1 MQSYE
6 KGREVT
12 LCCNHACVAE
22 KMLKKVTL
30 SIEEVEANDIVAEDI
45 FFEYRLLAKKDLVL
59 TERIIALLKLRN
71 VEELSVYI
79 SSDSVRIVH
88 DLSMLRAQEF
98 EDVFAQLLEQKKEVD
113 EYKEAIN
120 NLFMTTLENVVHE
133 LRYGQILKSMQDT
146 AYVKGVFQRILEEKH
161 RFDLLIQLRD
171 WDEYSFVHSF
181 DVFVLGTI
189 FARQLGLTNIEM
201 LARGYLFHDIGKL
214 YIPQE
219 ILSLKRKLSE
229 EEFEIV
235 KTHTTKGYELLREN
249 GEVDIAYFSRDHHE
263 RFAGKGYPN
272 KLCADDMSDGVQL
285 LQIIDVYSAMTS
297 KRVYHSGYNATDAL
311 AVLYRDRHL
320 YNEQFMHKFVECLG
334 IYPVNSIVLLSDNR
348 SAQVELVYDLF
359 PTLPKVK
366 LLDEQTSMNL
376 PLNYSIK
383 IVKMIDYRA
392 NSFEEIFNLFIE
404 QLIRNDEQ
412 TLKIYFNRL
421 IDHLHP
427 KEIVLK
433 IFLPAYRI
441 LRLLT
446 REIQTDM
453 KKYKNSIHILKQ
465 LLEEQLNVLY
475 MDYQHEQTTILV
487 VETSMRE
494 NFFIKLVQSI
504 LYIDKIVPCF
514 INPGNEH
521 HITQLMKHCGVNIA
535 YFIVED
541 LTTEKRVRPM
551 REGTFLYY
559 SLSDIE
565 ELLVNLVGQNMKK
578 FLFEEKMQERL
589 FVSLKA

>member
-1 MQSYE
+1 
-6 KGREVT
+6 
-12 LCCNHACVAE
+12 
-22 KMLKKVTL
+22 MLKKVIL
-30 SIEEVEANDIVAEDI
+30 CIDEVEAGDILAEDI
-45 FFEYRLLAKKDLVL
+45 FSEYRLLAKKDLVL
-59 TERIIALLKLRN
+59 TERIIALLKLRK
-71 VEELSVYI
+71 VEELSVYL

-88 DLSMLRAQEF
+88 DLSIQRAMEY
-98 EDVFAQLLEQKKEVD
+98 EDIFAPLLEKNEEID
-113 EYKEAIN
+113 EYQVAVS
-120 NLFMTTLENVVHE
+120 NLFMSTLENVVHE

-146 AYVKGVFQRILEEKH
+146 AYVRGIFERILAEKH
-161 RFDLLIQLRD
+161 RYDLLMRLKE

-189 FARQLGLTNIEM
+189 FARQLGLTDIEM
-201 LARGYLFHDIGKL
+201 LARGYLFHDIGKVF
-214 YIPQE
+214 IPQE
-219 ILSLKRKLSE
+219 ILSVKRKLSE
-229 EEFEIV
+229 DEFDIV
-235 KTHTTKGYELLREN
+235 KTHTTKGYELLIEN
-249 GEVDIAYFSRDHHE
+249 GEADIAYLARDHHE

-272 KLCADDMSDGVQL
+272 QLCADEMSEGVQL

-297 KRVYHSGYNATDAL
+297 KRVYHSGYGATDAL

-320 YNEQFMHKFVECLG
+320 YNEKFMNKFVECLG
-334 IYPVNSIVLLSDNR
+334 IYPVNSVVLLSDNR
-348 SAQVELVYDLF
+348 SAQVELVYDMF

-376 PLNYSIK
+376 PLNYSVK

-404 QLIRNDEQ
+404 QLIRNDEVS
-412 TLKIYFNRL
+412 LRIHFSKL

-433 IFLPAYRI
+433 IFLPAFRI

-453 KKYKNSIHILKQ
+453 KKYKNSILILNK

-487 VETSMRE
+487 VETAVRE

-504 LYIDKIVPCF
+504 LYIDKIVPFF
-514 INPGNEH
+514 INPGDDQR
-521 HITQLMKHCGVNIA
+521 ITQLMEHCGVNVA
-535 YFIVED
+535 YFIEEE
-541 LTTEKRVRPM
+541 LTIDKRVRPM

-565 ELLVNLVGQNMKK
+565 ELLVNLVGMSMKK

-589 FVSLKA
+589 FISLKA

>member
-1 MQSYE
+1 
-6 KGREVT
+6 
-12 LCCNHACVAE
+12 
-22 KMLKKVTL
+22 MLRKVTL
-30 SIEEVEANDIVAEDI
+30 SIDEVEANDILAEDI
-45 FFEYRLLAKKDLVL
+45 FSEYRLLAKKDLVL
-59 TERIIALLKLRN
+59 TERIIALLKLRK
-71 VEELSVYI
+71 VEELSVFL
-79 SSDSVRIVH
+79 SSDSVRVVH
-88 DLSMLRAQEF
+88 DLSLQRTREY
-98 EDVFAQLLEQKKEVD
+98 EDVFAPLLEQKEEID
-113 EYKEAIN
+113 EYKVAVN
-120 NLFMTTLENVVHE
+120 NLFMTTLESVVHE
-133 LRYGQILKSMQDT
+133 LRYGQILKSTQDT
-146 AYVKGVFQRILEEKH
+146 AYVRGVFERILEKKH
-161 RFDLLIQLRD
+161 RYDLLIRLRE

-181 DVFVLGTI
+181 DAFVLGTI
-189 FARQLGLTNIEM
+189 FARQLGLTDIEM
-201 LARGYLFHDIGKL
+201 LARGYLFHDIGKVF
-214 YIPQE
+214 IPQE

-229 EEFEIV
+229 DEFDIV
-235 KTHTTKGYELLREN
+235 KTHTTKGYELLIEN
-249 GEVDIAYFSRDHHE
+249 GEADIAYLARDHHE

-272 KLCADDMSDGVQL
+272 QLCADKMSDGVQL

-320 YNEQFMHKFVECLG
+320 YNEKFMHKFVECLG
-334 IYPVNSIVLLSDNR
+334 IYPVNSVVLLSDNR

-404 QLIRNDEQ
+404 QLIRNDEN
-412 TLKIYFNRL
+412 TLKVYFNKL

-453 KKYKNSIHILKQ
+453 KKFKNSIHILKK
-465 LLEEQLNVLY
+465 LLEEQLSVLY

-504 LYIDKIVPCF
+504 LYIDKIVPFF
-514 INPGNEH
+514 INPGDDQR
-521 HITQLMKHCGVNIA
+521 ITQLMEHCGVNVA
-535 YFIVED
+535 YFIEEE
-541 LTTEKRVRPM
+541 LTIDKRVRPM

-565 ELLVNLVGQNMKK
+565 ELLVNLVGMSMKK

-589 FVSLKA
+589 FISLKA

>member
-1 MQSYE
+1 
-6 KGREVT
+6 
-12 LCCNHACVAE
+12 
-22 KMLKKVTL
+22 MLKKVIL
-30 SIEEVEANDIVAEDI
+30 CIDEVEAGDILAEDI
-45 FFEYRLLAKKDLVL
+45 FSEYRLLAKKDLVL
-59 TERIIALLKLRN
+59 TERIIALLKLRR
-71 VEELSVYI
+71 VEELSVYL
-79 SSDSVRIVH
+79 SSESVRIVH
-88 DLSMLRAQEF
+88 DLSIQRTMEY
-98 EDVFAQLLEQKKEVD
+98 EEIFAPLLEKNEEID
-113 EYKEAIN
+113 EYQVAVS
-120 NLFMTTLENVVHE
+120 NLFMSTLENVVHE
-133 LRYGQILKSMQDT
+133 LRYGQILKSTQDT
-146 AYVKGVFQRILEEKH
+146 AYVRGIFERILAEKS
-161 RFDLLIQLRD
+161 RYDLLMRLKE

-189 FARQLGLTNIEM
+189 FARQLGLTDIEM
-201 LARGYLFHDIGKL
+201 LARGYLFHDIGKVF
-214 YIPQE
+214 IPQE
-219 ILSLKRKLSE
+219 ILSVKRKLSE
-229 EEFEIV
+229 DEFDIV
-235 KTHTTKGYELLREN
+235 KTHTTKGYELLIEN
-249 GEVDIAYFSRDHHE
+249 GEADIAYLARDHHE

-272 KLCADDMSDGVQL
+272 QLCADDMSEGVQL

-297 KRVYHSGYNATDAL
+297 KRVYHSGYGATDAL
-311 AVLYRDRHL
+311 AVLFRDRHL
-320 YNEQFMHKFVECLG
+320 YNEKFMNKFVECLG
-334 IYPVNSIVLLSDNR
+334 IYPVNSVVLLSDNR
-348 SAQVELVYDLF
+348 SAQVELVYDMF

-376 PLNYSIK
+376 PLNYSVK

-404 QLIRNDEQ
+404 QLIRNDENS
-412 TLKIYFNRL
+412 LRVHFNKL

-433 IFLPAYRI
+433 IFLPAFRI

-453 KKYKNSIHILKQ
+453 KKYKNSILILNK

-487 VETSMRE
+487 VETAVRE

-504 LYIDKIVPCF
+504 LYIDKIVPFF
-514 INPGNEH
+514 INPGDDQR
-521 HITQLMKHCGVNIA
+521 ITQLMEHCGVNVA
-535 YFIVED
+535 YFIEEE
-541 LTTEKRVRPM
+541 LTIDRRVRPM

-565 ELLVNLVGQNMKK
+565 ELLVNLVGMSMKK

-589 FVSLKA
+589 FISLKA

>member
-1 MQSYE
+1 
-6 KGREVT
+6 
-12 LCCNHACVAE
+12 
-22 KMLKKVTL
+22 MLRKVTL
-30 SIEEVEANDIVAEDI
+30 SIDEVEANDILAEDI
-45 FFEYRLLAKKDLVL
+45 FSEYRLLAKKDLVL
-59 TERIIALLKLRN
+59 TERIIALLKLRK
-71 VEELSVYI
+71 VGELSVFL
-79 SSDSVRIVH
+79 STDSVRVVH
-88 DLSMLRAQEF
+88 DLSLQRIREY
-98 EDVFAQLLEQKKEVD
+98 EDVFAPLLEQKEEID
-113 EYKEAIN
+113 EYKVAVN
-120 NLFMTTLENVVHE
+120 NLFMTTLESVVHE
-133 LRYGQILKSMQDT
+133 LRYGQILKSTQDT
-146 AYVKGVFQRILEEKH
+146 AYVRGVFERILEKKH
-161 RFDLLIQLRD
+161 LYDLLIRLRE

-181 DVFVLGTI
+181 DAFVLGTI
-189 FARQLGLTNIEM
+189 FARQIGLTDIEM
-201 LARGYLFHDIGKL
+201 LARGYLFHDIGKVF
-214 YIPQE
+214 IPQE

-229 EEFEIV
+229 DEFDIV
-235 KTHTTKGYELLREN
+235 KTHTTKGYELLLEN
-249 GEVDIAYFSRDHHE
+249 GEADIAYLARDHHE

-272 KLCADDMSDGVQL
+272 QLCADEMSDGVQL

-320 YNEQFMHKFVECLG
+320 YNEKFMHKFVECLG
-334 IYPVNSIVLLSDNR
+334 IYPVNSVVLLSDNR

-376 PLNYSIK
+376 PLNYSVK

-404 QLIRNDEQ
+404 QLIRNDEN
-412 TLKIYFNRL
+412 TLKVYFNKL

-453 KKYKNSIHILKQ
+453 KKYKNSIHILKK
-465 LLEEQLNVLY
+465 LLEEQLSVLY

-487 VETSMRE
+487 VETSIRE

-504 LYIDKIVPCF
+504 LYIDKIVPFF
-514 INPGNEH
+514 INPGDDQR
-521 HITQLMKHCGVNIA
+521 ITQLMEHCGVNVA
-535 YFIVED
+535 YFIGEE
-541 LTTEKRVRPM
+541 LTIDKRVRPM

-565 ELLVNLVGQNMKK
+565 ELLVNLVGMSMKK

-589 FVSLKA
+589 FISLKA

>member
-1 MQSYE
+1 
-6 KGREVT
+6 
-12 LCCNHACVAE
+12 
-22 KMLKKVTL
+22 MLKKVIL
-30 SIEEVEANDIVAEDI
+30 CIDEVEAGDILAEDI
-45 FFEYRLLAKKDLVL
+45 FSEYRLLAKKDLVL
-59 TERIIALLKLRN
+59 TERIIALLKLRR
-71 VEELSVYI
+71 VEELSVYL

-88 DLSMLRAQEF
+88 DLSIQRTMEY
-98 EDVFAQLLEQKKEVD
+98 EDIFAPLLEKNEEID
-113 EYKEAIN
+113 EYQVAVS
-120 NLFMTTLENVVHE
+120 NLFMSTLENVVHE
-133 LRYGQILKSMQDT
+133 LRYGQILKSTQDT
-146 AYVKGVFQRILEEKH
+146 AYVRGIFERILTEKS
-161 RFDLLIQLRD
+161 RYDLLMRLKE

-189 FARQLGLTNIEM
+189 FARQLGLTDIEI
-201 LARGYLFHDIGKL
+201 LARGYLFHDIGKVF
-214 YIPQE
+214 IPQE
-219 ILSLKRKLSE
+219 ILSVKRKLSE
-229 EEFEIV
+229 DEFDIV
-235 KTHTTKGYELLREN
+235 KTHTTKGYELLIEN
-249 GEVDIAYFSRDHHE
+249 GEADIAYLARDHHE

-272 KLCADDMSDGVQL
+272 QLCADDMSEGVQL

-297 KRVYHSGYNATDAL
+297 KRVYHSGYGATDAL

-320 YNEQFMHKFVECLG
+320 YNEKFMNKFVECLG
-334 IYPVNSIVLLSDNR
+334 IYPVNSVVLLSDNR
-348 SAQVELVYDLF
+348 SAQVELVYDMF

-376 PLNYSIK
+376 PLNYSVK

-404 QLIRNDEQ
+404 QLIRNDENS
-412 TLKIYFNRL
+412 LRVHFNKL

-433 IFLPAYRI
+433 IFLPAFRI

-453 KKYKNSIHILKQ
+453 KKYKNSILILNK

-487 VETSMRE
+487 VETAVRE

-504 LYIDKIVPCF
+504 LYIDKIVPFF
-514 INPGNEH
+514 INPGDDQR
-521 HITQLMKHCGVNIA
+521 ITQLMEHCGVNVA
-535 YFIVED
+535 YFIEEE
-541 LTTEKRVRPM
+541 LTIDRRVRPM

-565 ELLVNLVGQNMKK
+565 ELLVNLVGLSMKK

-589 FVSLKA
+589 FISLKA

>member
-1 MQSYE
+1 
-6 KGREVT
+6 
-12 LCCNHACVAE
+12 
-22 KMLKKVTL
+22 MLRKVTL
-30 SIEEVEANDIVAEDI
+30 SIEEVEANDILAEDI
-45 FFEYRLLAKKDLVL
+45 FSEYRLLAKKDLVL
-59 TERIIALLKLRN
+59 TERIIALLKLRK
-71 VEELSVYI
+71 VEELSVYL

-88 DLSMLRAQEF
+88 DLSLQRTREY
-98 EDVFAQLLEQKKEVD
+98 EDVFAPLLEQKEAID
-113 EYKEAIN
+113 EYKVAVN

-133 LRYGQILKSMQDT
+133 LRYGQILKSTQDT
-146 AYVKGVFQRILEEKH
+146 AYVRGVFERILEKKH
-161 RFDLLIQLRD
+161 RYDLLLRLRE

-181 DVFVLGTI
+181 DAFVLGTI
-189 FARQLGLTNIEM
+189 FARHLGLTEIEM
-201 LARGYLFHDIGKL
+201 LARGYLFHDIGKVF
-214 YIPQE
+214 IPQE
-219 ILSLKRKLSE
+219 ILGLKRKLSE
-229 EEFEIV
+229 DEFEIV
-235 KTHTTKGYELLREN
+235 KTHTTKGYELLLEN
-249 GEVDIAYFSRDHHE
+249 GEADIAYLARDHHE

-272 KLCADDMSDGVQL
+272 QLCADEMSDGVQL

-320 YNEQFMHKFVECLG
+320 YNEKFMHKFVECLG
-334 IYPVNSIVLLSDNR
+334 IYPVNSVVLLSDNR

-366 LLDEQTSMNL
+366 LLDEQRSMNL
-376 PLNYSIK
+376 PLNYSVK
-383 IVKMIDYRA
+383 IIKMIDYRA

-404 QLIRNDEQ
+404 QLIRNDEK
-412 TLKIYFNRL
+412 TLKVYFNKL

-487 VETSMRE
+487 VETSIRE

-504 LYIDKIVPCF
+504 LYIDKIVPFF
-514 INPGNEH
+514 INPGDDQR
-521 HITQLMKHCGVNIA
+521 ITQLMEHCGVNVA
-535 YFIVED
+535 YFIEEE
-541 LTTEKRVRPM
+541 LTIDKRVRPM

-565 ELLVNLVGQNMKK
+565 ELLVNLVGMNMKK

-589 FVSLKA
+589 FISLKV

>member
-1 MQSYE
+1 
-6 KGREVT
+6 
-12 LCCNHACVAE
+12 
-22 KMLKKVTL
+22 MLKKVIL
-30 SIEEVEANDIVAEDI
+30 CIDEVEAGDILAEDI
-45 FFEYRLLAKKDLVL
+45 FSEYRLLAKKDLVL
-59 TERIIALLKLRN
+59 TERIIALLKLRR
-71 VEELSVYI
+71 VEELSVYL

-88 DLSMLRAQEF
+88 DLSIQRTMEY
-98 EDVFAQLLEQKKEVD
+98 EDIFAPLLEKNEEID
-113 EYKEAIN
+113 EYQVAVS
-120 NLFMTTLENVVHE
+120 NLFMSTLENVVHE
-133 LRYGQILKSMQDT
+133 LRYGQILKSTQDT
-146 AYVKGVFQRILEEKH
+146 AYVRGIFERILAEKS
-161 RFDLLIQLRD
+161 RYDLLMRLKE

-189 FARQLGLTNIEM
+189 FARQLGLTDIEM
-201 LARGYLFHDIGKL
+201 LARGYLFHDIGKVF
-214 YIPQE
+214 IPQE
-219 ILSLKRKLSE
+219 ILSVKRKLSE
-229 EEFEIV
+229 DEFDIV
-235 KTHTTKGYELLREN
+235 KTHTTKGYELLIEN
-249 GEVDIAYFSRDHHE
+249 GEADIAYLARDHHE

-272 KLCADDMSDGVQL
+272 QLCADDMSEGVQL

-297 KRVYHSGYNATDAL
+297 KRVYHSGYGATDAL

-320 YNEQFMHKFVECLG
+320 YNEKFMNKFVECLG
-334 IYPVNSIVLLSDNR
+334 IFPVNSVVLLSDNR
-348 SAQVELVYDLF
+348 SAQVELVYDMF

-376 PLNYSIK
+376 PLNYSVK

-404 QLIRNDEQ
+404 QLIRNDENS
-412 TLKIYFNRL
+412 LRVHFNKL

-433 IFLPAYRI
+433 IFLPAFRI

-453 KKYKNSIHILKQ
+453 KKYKNSILILNK

-487 VETSMRE
+487 VETAVRE

-504 LYIDKIVPCF
+504 LYIDKIVPFF
-514 INPGNEH
+514 INPGDDQR
-521 HITQLMKHCGVNIA
+521 ITQLMEHCGVNVA
-535 YFIVED
+535 YFIEEE
-541 LTTEKRVRPM
+541 LTIDRRVRPM

-565 ELLVNLVGQNMKK
+565 ELLVNLVGMSMKK

-589 FVSLKA
+589 FISLKA

>member
-1 MQSYE
+1 
-6 KGREVT
+6 
-12 LCCNHACVAE
+12 
-22 KMLKKVTL
+22 MLRKVTL
-30 SIEEVEANDIVAEDI
+30 SIDEVEANDILAEDI
-45 FFEYRLLAKKDLVL
+45 FSEYRLLAKKDLVL
-59 TERIIALLKLRN
+59 TERIIALLKLRK
-71 VEELSVYI
+71 VGELSVFL
-79 SSDSVRIVH
+79 SPDSVRVVH
-88 DLSMLRAQEF
+88 DLSLQRTREY
-98 EDVFAQLLEQKKEVD
+98 EDVFAPLLEQKEEID
-113 EYKEAIN
+113 EYKVAVN
-120 NLFMTTLENVVHE
+120 NLFMTTLESVVHE
-133 LRYGQILKSMQDT
+133 LRYGQILKSTQDT
-146 AYVKGVFQRILEEKH
+146 AYVRGVFEKILEKKH
-161 RFDLLIQLRD
+161 RYDLLIRLRE

-181 DVFVLGTI
+181 DAFVLGTI
-189 FARQLGLTNIEM
+189 FARQIGLTDIEM
-201 LARGYLFHDIGKL
+201 LARGYLFHDIGKVF
-214 YIPQE
+214 IPQE

-229 EEFEIV
+229 DEFDIV
-235 KTHTTKGYELLREN
+235 KTHTTKGYELLLEN
-249 GEVDIAYFSRDHHE
+249 GEADIAYLARDHHE

-272 KLCADDMSDGVQL
+272 QLCADEMSDGVQL

-320 YNEQFMHKFVECLG
+320 YNEKFMNKFVECLG
-334 IYPVNSIVLLSDNR
+334 IYPVNSVVLLSDNR

-376 PLNYSIK
+376 PLNYSVK

-404 QLIRNDEQ
+404 QLIRNDEN
-412 TLKIYFNRL
+412 TLKVYFNKL

-453 KKYKNSIHILKQ
+453 KKYKNSIHILKK
-465 LLEEQLNVLY
+465 LLEEQLSVLY

-487 VETSMRE
+487 VETSIRE

-504 LYIDKIVPCF
+504 LYIDKIVPFF
-514 INPGNEH
+514 INPGDDQR
-521 HITQLMKHCGVNIA
+521 ITQLMEHCGVNVA
-535 YFIVED
+535 YFIGEE
-541 LTTEKRVRPM
+541 LTIDKRVRPM

-565 ELLVNLVGQNMKK
+565 ELLVNLVGMSMKK

-589 FVSLKA
+589 FISLKA

>member
-1 MQSYE
+1 
-6 KGREVT
+6 
-12 LCCNHACVAE
+12 
-22 KMLKKVTL
+22 MLRKVTL
-30 SIEEVEANDIVAEDI
+30 SIEEVEANDILAEDI
-45 FFEYRLLAKKDLVL
+45 FSEYRLLAKKDLVL
-59 TERIIALLKLRN
+59 TERIIALLKLRK
-71 VEELSVYI
+71 VEELSVYL

-88 DLSMLRAQEF
+88 DLSLQRTREY
-98 EDVFAQLLEQKKEVD
+98 EDVFAPLLEQKEAID
-113 EYKEAIN
+113 EYKVAVN

-133 LRYGQILKSMQDT
+133 LRYGQILKSTQDT
-146 AYVKGVFQRILEEKH
+146 AYVRGVFERILEKKH
-161 RFDLLIQLRD
+161 RYDLLLRLRE

-181 DVFVLGTI
+181 DAFVLGTI
-189 FARQLGLTNIEM
+189 FARQLGLTEIEM
-201 LARGYLFHDIGKL
+201 LARGYLFHDIGKVF
-214 YIPQE
+214 IPQE
-219 ILSLKRKLSE
+219 ILGLKRKLSE
-229 EEFEIV
+229 DEFEIV
-235 KTHTTKGYELLREN
+235 KTHTTKGYELLLEN
-249 GEVDIAYFSRDHHE
+249 GEADIAYLARDHHE

-272 KLCADDMSDGVQL
+272 QLCADEMSDGVQL

-320 YNEQFMHKFVECLG
+320 YNEKFMHKFVECLG
-334 IYPVNSIVLLSDNR
+334 IYPVNSVVLLSDNR

-366 LLDEQTSMNL
+366 LLDEQRSMNL
-376 PLNYSIK
+376 PLNYSVK

-404 QLIRNDEQ
+404 QLIRNDEK
-412 TLKIYFNRL
+412 TLKVYFNKL

-453 KKYKNSIHILKQ
+453 KQYKNSIHILKQ

-487 VETSMRE
+487 VETSIRE

-504 LYIDKIVPCF
+504 LYIDKIVPFF
-514 INPGNEH
+514 INPGDDQR
-521 HITQLMKHCGVNIA
+521 ITQLMEHCGVNVA
-535 YFIVED
+535 YFIEEE
-541 LTTEKRVRPM
+541 LTIDKRVRPM

-565 ELLVNLVGQNMKK
+565 ELLVNLVGMSMKK

-589 FVSLKA
+589 FISLKA

>member
-1 MQSYE
+1 
-6 KGREVT
+6 
-12 LCCNHACVAE
+12 
-22 KMLKKVTL
+22 MLKKVIL
-30 SIEEVEANDIVAEDI
+30 CIDEVEAGDILAEDI
-45 FFEYRLLAKKDLVL
+45 FSEYRLLAKKDLVL
-59 TERIIALLKLRN
+59 TERIIALLKLRK
-71 VEELSVYI
+71 VEELSVYL

-88 DLSMLRAQEF
+88 DLSIQRAMEY
-98 EDVFAQLLEQKKEVD
+98 EDIFAPLLEKNEEID
-113 EYKEAIN
+113 EYQVAVS
-120 NLFMTTLENVVHE
+120 NLFMSTLENVVHE

-146 AYVKGVFQRILEEKH
+146 AYVRGIFERILAEKH
-161 RFDLLIQLRD
+161 RYDLLMRLKE

-189 FARQLGLTNIEM
+189 FARQLGLTDIEM
-201 LARGYLFHDIGKL
+201 LARGYLFHDIGKVF
-214 YIPQE
+214 IPQE
-219 ILSLKRKLSE
+219 ILSVKRKLSE
-229 EEFEIV
+229 DEFDIV
-235 KTHTTKGYELLREN
+235 KTHTTKGYELLIEN
-249 GEVDIAYFSRDHHE
+249 GEADIAYLARDHHE

-272 KLCADDMSDGVQL
+272 QLCADEMSEGVQL

-297 KRVYHSGYNATDAL
+297 KRVYHSGYGATDAL

-320 YNEQFMHKFVECLG
+320 YNEKFMNKFVECLG
-334 IYPVNSIVLLSDNR
+334 IYPVNSVVLLSDNR
-348 SAQVELVYDLF
+348 SAQVELVYDMF

-376 PLNYSIK
+376 PLNYSVK

-404 QLIRNDEQ
+404 QLIRNDEVS
-412 TLKIYFNRL
+412 LRVHFSKL

-433 IFLPAYRI
+433 IFLPAFRI

-453 KKYKNSIHILKQ
+453 KKYKNSILILNK

-487 VETSMRE
+487 VETAVRE

-504 LYIDKIVPCF
+504 LYIDKIVPFF
-514 INPGNEH
+514 INPGDDQR
-521 HITQLMKHCGVNIA
+521 ITQLMEHCGVNVA
-535 YFIVED
+535 YFIEEE
-541 LTTEKRVRPM
+541 LTIEKRVRPM

-565 ELLVNLVGQNMKK
+565 ELLVNLVGMSMKK

-589 FVSLKA
+589 FISLKA

>member
-1 MQSYE
+1 
-6 KGREVT
+6 
-12 LCCNHACVAE
+12 
-22 KMLKKVTL
+22 MLRKVTL
-30 SIEEVEANDIVAEDI
+30 SIEEVEANDILAEDI
-45 FFEYRLLAKKDLVL
+45 FSEYRLLAKKDLVL
-59 TERIIALLKLRN
+59 TERIIALLKLRK
-71 VEELSVYI
+71 VEELSVYL

-88 DLSMLRAQEF
+88 DLSLQRTREY
-98 EDVFAQLLEQKKEVD
+98 EDVFAPLLEQKEAID
-113 EYKEAIN
+113 EYKVAVN

-133 LRYGQILKSMQDT
+133 LRYGQILKSTQDT
-146 AYVKGVFQRILEEKH
+146 AYVRGVFERILEKKH
-161 RFDLLIQLRD
+161 RYDLLLRLRE

-181 DVFVLGTI
+181 DAFVLGTI
-189 FARQLGLTNIEM
+189 FARHLGLTEIEM
-201 LARGYLFHDIGKL
+201 LARGYLFHDIGKVF
-214 YIPQE
+214 IPQE
-219 ILSLKRKLSE
+219 ILGLKRKLSE
-229 EEFEIV
+229 DEFEIV
-235 KTHTTKGYELLREN
+235 KTHTTKGYELLLEN
-249 GEVDIAYFSRDHHE
+249 GEADIAYLARDHHE

-272 KLCADDMSDGVQL
+272 QLCADEMSDGVQL

-320 YNEQFMHKFVECLG
+320 YNEKFMHKFVECLG
-334 IYPVNSIVLLSDNR
+334 IYPVNSVVLLSDNR

-366 LLDEQTSMNL
+366 LLDEQRSMNL
-376 PLNYSIK
+376 PLNYSVK

-404 QLIRNDEQ
+404 QLIRNDEK
-412 TLKIYFNRL
+412 TLKVYFNKL

-487 VETSMRE
+487 VETSIRE

-504 LYIDKIVPCF
+504 LYIDKIVPFF
-514 INPGNEH
+514 INPGDDQR
-521 HITQLMKHCGVNIA
+521 ITQLMEHCGVNVA
-535 YFIVED
+535 YFIEEE
-541 LTTEKRVRPM
+541 LTIDKRVRPM

-565 ELLVNLVGQNMKK
+565 ELLVNLVGMSMKK

-589 FVSLKA
+589 FISLKV

>member
-1 MQSYE
+1 
-6 KGREVT
+6 
-12 LCCNHACVAE
+12 
-22 KMLKKVTL
+22 MLKKVIL
-30 SIEEVEANDIVAEDI
+30 CIDEVEAGDILAEDI
-45 FFEYRLLAKKDLVL
+45 FSEYRLLAKKDLVL
-59 TERIIALLKLRN
+59 TERIIALLKLRR
-71 VEELSVYI
+71 VEELSVYL

-88 DLSMLRAQEF
+88 DLSIQRTMEY
-98 EDVFAQLLEQKKEVD
+98 EDIFAPLLEKNEEID
-113 EYKEAIN
+113 EYQVAVS
-120 NLFMTTLENVVHE
+120 NLFMSTLENVVHE
-133 LRYGQILKSMQDT
+133 LRYGQILKSTQDT
-146 AYVKGVFQRILEEKH
+146 AYVRGIFERILAEKS
-161 RFDLLIQLRD
+161 RYDLLMRLKE

-189 FARQLGLTNIEM
+189 FARQLGLTDIEM
-201 LARGYLFHDIGKL
+201 LARGYLFHDIGKVF
-214 YIPQE
+214 IPQE
-219 ILSLKRKLSE
+219 ILSVKRKLSE
-229 EEFEIV
+229 DEFDIV
-235 KTHTTKGYELLREN
+235 KTHTTKGYELLIEN
-249 GEVDIAYFSRDHHE
+249 GEADIAYLARDHHE

-272 KLCADDMSDGVQL
+272 QLCADDMSEGVQL

-297 KRVYHSGYNATDAL
+297 KRVYHSGYGATDAL

-320 YNEQFMHKFVECLG
+320 YNEKFMNKFVECLG
-334 IYPVNSIVLLSDNR
+334 IYPVNSVVLLSDNR
-348 SAQVELVYDLF
+348 SAQVELVYDMF

-376 PLNYSIK
+376 PLNYSVK

-392 NSFEEIFNLFIE
+392 DSFEEIFNLFIE
-404 QLIRNDEQ
+404 QLIRNDENS
-412 TLKIYFNRL
+412 LRIHFNKL

-433 IFLPAYRI
+433 IFLPAFRI

-453 KKYKNSIHILKQ
+453 KKYKNSILILNK

-487 VETSMRE
+487 VETAVRE

-504 LYIDKIVPCF
+504 LYIDKIVPFF
-514 INPGNEH
+514 INPGDDQR
-521 HITQLMKHCGVNIA
+521 ITQLMEHCGVNVA
-535 YFIVED
+535 YFIEEE
-541 LTTEKRVRPM
+541 LTIDRRVRPM

-565 ELLVNLVGQNMKK
+565 ELLVNLVGRE
-578 FLFEEKMQERL
+578 L
-589 FVSLKA
+589 

>member
-1 MQSYE
+1 
-6 KGREVT
+6 
-12 LCCNHACVAE
+12 
-22 KMLKKVTL
+22 MLKKVIL
-30 SIEEVEANDIVAEDI
+30 CIDEVEAGDILAEDI
-45 FFEYRLLAKKDLVL
+45 FSEYRLLAKKDLVL
-59 TERIIALLKLRN
+59 TERIIALLKLRR
-71 VEELSVYI
+71 VEELSVYL
-79 SSDSVRIVH
+79 STDSVRIVH
-88 DLSMLRAQEF
+88 DLSIQRTMEY
-98 EDVFAQLLEQKKEVD
+98 EDIFAPLLEKNEEID
-113 EYKEAIN
+113 EYQVAVS
-120 NLFMTTLENVVHE
+120 NLFMSTLENVVHE
-133 LRYGQILKSMQDT
+133 LRYGQILKSTQDT
-146 AYVKGVFQRILEEKH
+146 AYVRGIFERILAEKS
-161 RFDLLIQLRD
+161 RYDLLMRLKE

-189 FARQLGLTNIEM
+189 FARQLGLTDIEM
-201 LARGYLFHDIGKL
+201 LARGYLFHDIGKVF
-214 YIPQE
+214 IPQE
-219 ILSLKRKLSE
+219 ILSVKRKLSE
-229 EEFEIV
+229 DEFDIV
-235 KTHTTKGYELLREN
+235 KTHTTKGYELLIEN
-249 GEVDIAYFSRDHHE
+249 GEADIAYLARDHHE

-272 KLCADDMSDGVQL
+272 QLCADDMSEGVQL

-297 KRVYHSGYNATDAL
+297 KRVYHSGYGATDAL

-320 YNEQFMHKFVECLG
+320 YNEKFMNKFVECLG
-334 IYPVNSIVLLSDNR
+334 IYPVNSVVLLSDNR
-348 SAQVELVYDLF
+348 SAQVELVYDMF

-376 PLNYSIK
+376 PLNYSVK

-404 QLIRNDEQ
+404 QLIRNDENS
-412 TLKIYFNRL
+412 LRVHFNKL

-433 IFLPAYRI
+433 IFLPAFRI

-453 KKYKNSIHILKQ
+453 KKYKNSILILNK

-487 VETSMRE
+487 VETAVRE

-504 LYIDKIVPCF
+504 LYIDKIVPFF
-514 INPGNEH
+514 INPGDDQR
-521 HITQLMKHCGVNIA
+521 ITQLMEHCGVNVA
-535 YFIVED
+535 YFIEEE
-541 LTTEKRVRPM
+541 LTIDRRVRPM

-565 ELLVNLVGQNMKK
+565 ELLVNLVGMSMKK

-589 FVSLKA
+589 FISLKA

>member
-1 MQSYE
+1 
-6 KGREVT
+6 
-12 LCCNHACVAE
+12 
-22 KMLKKVTL
+22 MLKKVIL
-30 SIEEVEANDIVAEDI
+30 CIDEVEAGDILAEDI
-45 FFEYRLLAKKDLVL
+45 FSEYRLLAKKDLVL
-59 TERIIALLKLRN
+59 TERIIALLKLRK
-71 VEELSVYI
+71 VEELSVYL

-88 DLSMLRAQEF
+88 DLSIQRAMEY
-98 EDVFAQLLEQKKEVD
+98 EDIFAPLLEKNEEID
-113 EYKEAIN
+113 EYQVAVS
-120 NLFMTTLENVVHE
+120 NLFMSTLENVVHE

-146 AYVKGVFQRILEEKH
+146 AYVRGIFERILAEKH
-161 RFDLLIQLRD
+161 RYDLLMRLKE

-189 FARQLGLTNIEM
+189 FARQLGLTDIEM
-201 LARGYLFHDIGKL
+201 LARGYLFHDIGKVF
-214 YIPQE
+214 IPQE
-219 ILSLKRKLSE
+219 ILSVKRKLSE
-229 EEFEIV
+229 DEFDIV
-235 KTHTTKGYELLREN
+235 KTHTTKGYELLIEN
-249 GEVDIAYFSRDHHE
+249 GEADIAYLARDHHE

-272 KLCADDMSDGVQL
+272 QLCADEMSEGVQL

-297 KRVYHSGYNATDAL
+297 KRVYHSGYGATDAL

-320 YNEQFMHKFVECLG
+320 YNEKFMNKFVECLG
-334 IYPVNSIVLLSDNR
+334 IYPVNSVVLLSDNR
-348 SAQVELVYDLF
+348 SAQVELVYDMF

-376 PLNYSIK
+376 PLNYSVK

-404 QLIRNDEQ
+404 QLIRNDEVS
-412 TLKIYFNRL
+412 LRVHFSKL

-433 IFLPAYRI
+433 IFLPAFRI

-453 KKYKNSIHILKQ
+453 KKYKNSILILNK

-487 VETSMRE
+487 VETAVRE

-504 LYIDKIVPCF
+504 LYIDKIVPFF
-514 INPGNEH
+514 INPGDDQR
-521 HITQLMKHCGVNIA
+521 ITQLMEHCGVNVA
-535 YFIVED
+535 YFIEEE
-541 LTTEKRVRPM
+541 LTIDKRVRPM

-565 ELLVNLVGQNMKK
+565 ELLVNLVGMSMKK

-589 FVSLKA
+589 FISLKA

>member
-1 MQSYE
+1 MI
-6 KGREVT
+6 
-12 LCCNHACVAE
+12 LC
-22 KMLKKVTL
+22 
-30 SIEEVEANDIVAEDI
+30 IDEVEAGDILAEDI
-45 FFEYRLLAKKDLVL
+45 FSEYRLLAKKDLVL
-59 TERIIALLKLRN
+59 TERIIALLKLRK
-71 VEELSVYI
+71 VEELSVYL

-88 DLSMLRAQEF
+88 DLSIQRAMEY
-98 EDVFAQLLEQKKEVD
+98 EDIFAPLLEKNEEID
-113 EYKEAIN
+113 EYQVAVS
-120 NLFMTTLENVVHE
+120 NLFMSTLENVVHE
-133 LRYGQILKSMQDT
+133 LRYGQILKSIQDT
-146 AYVKGVFQRILEEKH
+146 AYVRGIFERILAEKH
-161 RFDLLIQLRD
+161 RYDLLMRLKE

-189 FARQLGLTNIEM
+189 FARQLGLTDIEM
-201 LARGYLFHDIGKL
+201 LARGYLFHDIGKVF
-214 YIPQE
+214 IPQE
-219 ILSLKRKLSE
+219 ILSVKRKLSE
-229 EEFEIV
+229 DEFDIV
-235 KTHTTKGYELLREN
+235 KTHTTKGYELLIEN
-249 GEVDIAYFSRDHHE
+249 GEADIAYLARDHHE

-272 KLCADDMSDGVQL
+272 QLCADEMSEGVQL

-297 KRVYHSGYNATDAL
+297 KRVYHSGYGATDAL

-320 YNEQFMHKFVECLG
+320 YNEKFMNKFVECLG
-334 IYPVNSIVLLSDNR
+334 IYPVNSVVLLSDNR
-348 SAQVELVYDLF
+348 SAQVELVYDMF

-376 PLNYSIK
+376 PLNYSVK

-404 QLIRNDEQ
+404 QLIRNDEVS
-412 TLKIYFNRL
+412 LRVHFSKL

-433 IFLPAYRI
+433 IFLPAFRI

-453 KKYKNSIHILKQ
+453 KKYKNSILILNK

-487 VETSMRE
+487 VETAVRE

-504 LYIDKIVPCF
+504 LYIDKIVPFF
-514 INPGNEH
+514 INPGDDQR
-521 HITQLMKHCGVNIA
+521 ITQLMEHCGVNVA
-535 YFIVED
+535 YFIEEE
-541 LTTEKRVRPM
+541 LTIDKRVRPM

-565 ELLVNLVGQNMKK
+565 ELLVNLVGMSMKK

-589 FVSLKA
+589 FISLKA

>member
-1 MQSYE
+1 
-6 KGREVT
+6 
-12 LCCNHACVAE
+12 
-22 KMLKKVTL
+22 MLRKVTL
-30 SIEEVEANDIVAEDI
+30 SIEEVEANDILAEDI
-45 FFEYRLLAKKDLVL
+45 FSEYRLLAKKDLVL
-59 TERIIALLKLRN
+59 TERIIALLKLRK
-71 VEELSVYI
+71 VEELSVYL

-88 DLSMLRAQEF
+88 DLSLQRTREY
-98 EDVFAQLLEQKKEVD
+98 EDVFAPLLEQKEAID
-113 EYKEAIN
+113 EYKVAVN

-133 LRYGQILKSMQDT
+133 LRYGQILKSTQDT
-146 AYVKGVFQRILEEKH
+146 AYVRGVFERILEKKH
-161 RFDLLIQLRD
+161 RYDLLLRLRE

-181 DVFVLGTI
+181 DAFVLGTI
-189 FARQLGLTNIEM
+189 FARHLGLTEIEM
-201 LARGYLFHDIGKL
+201 LARGYLFHDIGKVF
-214 YIPQE
+214 IPQE
-219 ILSLKRKLSE
+219 ILGLKRKLSE
-229 EEFEIV
+229 DEFEIV
-235 KTHTTKGYELLREN
+235 KTHTTKGYELLLEN
-249 GEVDIAYFSRDHHE
+249 GEADIAYLARDHHE

-272 KLCADDMSDGVQL
+272 QLCADEMSDGVQL

-320 YNEQFMHKFVECLG
+320 YNEKFMHKFVECLG
-334 IYPVNSIVLLSDNR
+334 IYPVNSVVLLSDNR

-366 LLDEQTSMNL
+366 LLDEQRSMNL
-376 PLNYSIK
+376 PLNYSVK

-404 QLIRNDEQ
+404 QLIRNDEK
-412 TLKIYFNRL
+412 TLKVYFNKL

-453 KKYKNSIHILKQ
+453 KKYKNSIHILKE

-487 VETSMRE
+487 VETSIRE

-504 LYIDKIVPCF
+504 LYIDKIVPFF
-514 INPGNEH
+514 INPGDDQR
-521 HITQLMKHCGVNIA
+521 ITQLMEHCGVNVA
-535 YFIVED
+535 YFIEEE
-541 LTTEKRVRPM
+541 LTIDKRVRPM

-565 ELLVNLVGQNMKK
+565 ELLVNLVGMSMKK

-589 FVSLKA
+589 FISLKV

>member
-1 MQSYE
+1 
-6 KGREVT
+6 
-12 LCCNHACVAE
+12 
-22 KMLKKVTL
+22 MLRKVIL
-30 SIEEVEANDIVAEDI
+30 SIDEVEANDILAEDI
-45 FFEYRLLAKKDLVL
+45 FSEYRLLAKKDLVL
-59 TERIIALLKLRN
+59 TERIIALLKLRK
-71 VEELSVYI
+71 VEELSVFL
-79 SSDSVRIVH
+79 SSDSVRVVH
-88 DLSMLRAQEF
+88 DLSLQRTREY
-98 EDVFAQLLEQKKEVD
+98 EDVFAPLLEQKEEID
-113 EYKEAIN
+113 EYKVAVN
-120 NLFMTTLENVVHE
+120 NLFMTTLESVVHE
-133 LRYGQILKSMQDT
+133 LRYGQILKSTQDT
-146 AYVKGVFQRILEEKH
+146 AYVRGVFERILEKKH
-161 RFDLLIQLRD
+161 RYDLLIRLRE

-181 DVFVLGTI
+181 DAFVLGTI
-189 FARQLGLTNIEM
+189 FARQLGLTDIEM
-201 LARGYLFHDIGKL
+201 LARGYLFHDIGKVF
-214 YIPQE
+214 IPQE

-229 EEFEIV
+229 DEFDIV
-235 KTHTTKGYELLREN
+235 KTHTTKGYDLLLEN
-249 GEVDIAYFSRDHHE
+249 GEADIAYLARDHHE

-272 KLCADDMSDGVQL
+272 QLCADKMSDGVQL

-320 YNEQFMHKFVECLG
+320 YNEKFMHKFVECLG
-334 IYPVNSIVLLSDNR
+334 IYPVNSVVLLSDNR

-404 QLIRNDEQ
+404 QLIRNDEN
-412 TLKIYFNRL
+412 TLKVYFNKL

-453 KKYKNSIHILKQ
+453 KKFKNSIHILKK
-465 LLEEQLNVLY
+465 LLEEQLSVLY

-504 LYIDKIVPCF
+504 LYIDKIVPFF
-514 INPGNEH
+514 INPGDDQR
-521 HITQLMKHCGVNIA
+521 ITQLMEHCGVNVA
-535 YFIVED
+535 YFIEEE
-541 LTTEKRVRPM
+541 LTIDKRVRPM

-565 ELLVNLVGQNMKK
+565 ELLVNLVGMSMKK

-589 FVSLKA
+589 FISLKA